1 MAAGLPDP
9 WRASWRGWLLLP
21 QVVSS
26 PTPVARTG
34 LLHVPVEH
42 EGNQNSSPEEA
53 ERSAE
58 IVAGLAL
65 D

>member
-1 MAAGLPDP
+1 MAAGLPNP
-9 WRASWRGWLLLP
+9 WRASWCGWVLLP
-21 QVVSS
+21 QVVCG
-26 PTPVARTG
+26 TE

-42 EGNQNSSPEEA
+42 EGNQNSPPEEA

-58 IVAGLAL
+58 IAAGLAL